1 MTRYMK
7 HTFEF
12 NGFLISFEA
21 KLLASHIGEEWYEWM
36 YNNKAIKGLSGV
48 YYYRTLSNNKCIYIG
63 KAKNLRA
70 RVNHHVKEMLP
81 KYATEK
87 KKKDDIKWIEAFSPY
102 SKEEVELYFIELED
116 EPDRRWLEGKLHLE
130 YLTVFK
136 EKIQEYEVK
145 NFKRNLLPN
154 D

>member
-1 MTRYMK
+1 MK

-12 NGFLISFEA
+12 NGSLINFEA
-21 KLLASHIGEEWYEWM
+21 KLLASHTGEEWYEWM
-36 YNNKAIKGLSGV
+36 NNNKAINGLRGV
-48 YYYRTLSNNKCIYIG
+48 YYYRTISNNICIYIG
-63 KAKNLRA
+63 KAKNFRA

-102 SKEEVELYFIELED
+102 SKEEVELYFIELEH
-116 EPDRRWLEGKLHLE
+116 ETDRRWLEGKLQLE
-130 YLTVFK
+130 YLTVYK
-136 EKIQEYEVK
+136 HQIQEHEVK

>member
-1 MTRYMK
+1 MK

-12 NGFLISFEA
+12 NGSLISFEA
-21 KLLASHIGEEWYEWM
+21 KLLASRMGEGWYEWM
-36 YNNKAIKGLSGV
+36 NSNKDFKDLGGV

-81 KYATEK
+81 KYATENK
-87 KKKDDIKWIEAFSPY
+87 KKKDIKWIEAFSPY
-102 SKEEVELYFIELED
+102 SKEEVELYFIELEY
-116 EPDRRWLEGKLHLE
+116 EQDRRWLEGKLQLE
-130 YLTVFK
+130 YLTVYK
-136 EKIQEYEVK
+136 HQIQEHEVK
-145 NFKRNLLPN
+145 YFKRNLLPN